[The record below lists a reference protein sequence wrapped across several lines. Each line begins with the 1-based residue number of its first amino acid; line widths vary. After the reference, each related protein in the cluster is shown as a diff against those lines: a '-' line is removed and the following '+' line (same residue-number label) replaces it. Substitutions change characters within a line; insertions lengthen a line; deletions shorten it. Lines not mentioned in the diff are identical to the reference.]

1 MKKFPY
7 KLLVSFL
14 FLSFNINSLQAQMSD
29 LSLDILLDSKT
40 PNVRST
46 VKFTIIINNAGK
58 DDATGVAIHTEL
70 GNGYDEITP
79 TKKEGIKAGNTINWS
94 ELTVPA
100 YSNIFLHLKARVLSS
115 GDYNCKIEIV
125 ASDNEDPNSDPGSG
139 FDTDDLEDKRA
150 DDDELDIDY
159 ITPIPSD
166 FDKDNVFDIDD
177 LDDDND
183 GIPDKDESYGVNPD
197 DDFDKDGTPVYLDD
211 NDNNFDIGDNN
222 DTAETFFDFD
232 NDGIPNHL
240 DYDADNDGILDIY
253 ESGHHVPENIVKGKI
268 ISNSDDFGVDGLYN
282 KFETA
287 QNSGKLIY
295 ELLNTDNDENAN
307 FLDTDD
313 DNDGILTKD
322 ENADPNNDG
331 NPEDAVDTDKD
342 GVPDYLDNDS
352 NGSIAQVKKQ
362 NVLIE
367 NESDEV
373 KTATISAK
381 GRVYDVKLFTDKG
394 IEVTP
399 SIQTIGNLIQLDI
412 SNLESG
418 TYFLQFKSA
427 NKVNIKKMIID

>member
-1 MKKFPY
+1 MKILPN
-7 KLLVSFL
+7 KLLLSFL
-14 FLSFNINSLQAQMSD
+14 LLSLSFSSIKAQSSD
-29 LSLDILLDSKT
+29 LSLDLLLDSKT

-46 VKFTIIINNAGK
+46 IKFTIVINNAGK
-58 DDATGVAIHTEL
+58 DEATGVAVHAEL

-79 TKKEGIKAGNTINWS
+79 LKKQGIKAGSAINWS
-94 ELTVPA
+94 QLTIPA
-100 YSNIFLHLKARVLSS
+100 YSNVFLHFTTKVLST

-125 ASDNEDPNSDPGSG
+125 ASDSEDPNSDPGSG
-139 FDTDDLEDKRA
+139 FDTDDLEDRRA

-159 ITPIPSD
+159 ITPIPSN

-183 GIPDKDESYGVNPD
+183 GIPDKDESHGVNPD

-222 DTAETFFDFD
+222 EAAETFFDFD
-232 NDGIPNHL
+232 NDSIPNHL
-240 DYDADNDGILDIY
+240 DYDADNDGILDVY
-253 ESGHHVPENIVKGKI
+253 ESGHHITETIFKGKI
-268 ISNSDDFGVDGLYN
+268 ISDAEDFGVNGLYN

-295 ELLNTDNDENAN
+295 EILNTDNDENAN

-322 ENADPNNDG
+322 ENADPNGDG

-342 GVPDYLDNDS
+342 GIPDYLDNDS
-352 NGSIAQVKKQ
+352 DGSTVTVRKE

-367 NESDEV
+367 DESQQI
-373 KTATISAK
+373 KTATITAK
-381 GRVYDVKLFTDKG
+381 GRVYDVKLFTNKG

-399 SIQTIGNLIQLDI
+399 NIQTIGNLIQLDI
-412 SNLESG
+412 SSLESG

-427 NKVNIKKMIID
+427 NKVNIKKMVID